1 MENPN
6 DIKKQ
11 QVLAELKQLTLSGE
25 ISREEVLATL
35 PGEGVVQMEVQKQH
49 LTLSEIMYYIGGGIV
64 FLGICVLAYQNWDSF
79 SSFVRILVT
88 LGSFIAAYVVGAL
101 LYRYENLKKISQAFF
116 LIAGCLAPLAFNVVF
131 KESGMDTS
139 ADSLQ
144 VLIYLISTT
153 VFLGSLWFYRQTI
166 LLFFGILFATGLFHF
181 LINMMVGQSL
191 LYESTTKIWEY
202 RFLVEG
208 LTWMFVGYYLKT
220 TSFKAITGTL
230 YGFGV
235 LAFLGSAMA
244 LGGWDPN
251 QNAFWELIYPLL
263 VFGVIF
269 LSVYVKSK
277 GFLVFG
283 SLFLIGYILKLT
295 GEYFS
300 SGLGWPFALVLA
312 GLAIMGVGYW
322 AVKLNKQYFAE
333 KV

>member
-1 MENPN
+1 
-6 DIKKQ
+6 
-11 QVLAELKQLTLSGE
+11 LAELKQLTLSGE